1 MAYEDQKDVEKE
13 LLLML
18 EYVLSLEV
26 DIGEETVRAI
36 VEYCHKK
43 VKTASSGVIRNI
55 IELVKKRFFGK

>member
-36 VEYCHKK
+36 AEYCNRK